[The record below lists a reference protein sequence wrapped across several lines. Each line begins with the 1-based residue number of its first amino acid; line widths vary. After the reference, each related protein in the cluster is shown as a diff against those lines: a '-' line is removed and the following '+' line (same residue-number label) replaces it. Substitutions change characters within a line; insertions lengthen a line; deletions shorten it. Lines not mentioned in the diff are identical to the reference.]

1 MLFSPLAV
9 EVGFSPSVY
18 SVAED
23 GIFVIVTV
31 ISRKPNLLEREVT
44 VNIQTVSGTAVDG
57 MLYIDSESLIID
69 QFLP

>member
-1 MLFSPLAV
+1 MLFFSLAV

-18 SVAED
+18 SVTED

-31 ISRKPNLLEREVT
+31 VSRNPDLERDVT
-44 VNIQTVSGTAVDG
+44 VNIQTLSGTAIDG
-57 MLYIDSESLIID
+57 MLYVDSESMITD